1 MQYSSLKYI
10 NILSEFCV
18 NDLYTMSFKDFR
30 KANNL
35 SQKEICDYLGVSK
48 AYISQCESGISRL
61 SSEKLSKLKENPYN
75 WDTSMLTEPTTQH
88 FTANASG
95 NASAS
100 VNYNEKQSE
109 ESAVLRVRIESLEEQ
124 VSQLKDMLEREQAL
138 SQKYWEMIE
147 KLTTK

>member
-1 MQYSSLKYI
+1 
-10 NILSEFCV
+10 
-18 NDLYTMSFKDFR
+18 
-30 KANNL
+30 
-35 SQKEICDYLGVSK
+35 
-48 AYISQCESGISRL
+48 
-61 SSEKLSKLKENPYN
+61 
-75 WDTSMLTEPTTQH
+75 MLTEPTTQH

-124 VSQLKDMLEREQAL
+124 ISQLKDMLAREQAL
-138 SQKYWEMIE
+138 NQKYWEMIE